1 MDLGVRDLVPDDRSA
16 AQALLA
22 RAFVDEPYVVMLHG
36 DDPDSRRAAL
46 ETRYAAEPPGR
57 HTLALGAYADDAL
70 VAVLLGSLPG
80 TCLGCERNEDTDPWS
95 TEVAAVHE
103 RHPPHQRVGRLGVDP
118 AHRGLGAGAGLLHA
132 AVAHGRSLGVA
143 TLLECQAH
151 RIDYYERRGFT
162 VVARVQDPQ
171 GEPGAVLIR
180 E

>member
-1 MDLGVRDLVPDDRSA
+1 M
-16 AQALLA
+16 
-22 RAFVDEPYVVMLHG
+22 
-36 DDPDSRRAAL
+36 
-46 ETRYAAEPPGR
+46 
-57 HTLALGAYADDAL
+57 
-70 VAVLLGSLPG
+70 AVLLGSLPG

-132 AVAHGRSLGVA
+132 AVARGRSLGVA

-162 VVARVQDPQ
+162 VVARVPIRRANRAQS
-171 GEPGAVLIR
+171 LIR
-180 E
+180 QVSPPSIALA